1 MLFKERIWLG
11 LRRLKM
17 LLCFPY
23 NPFTWLERV
32 CAISEYRE
40 AARSEHTPIIW
51 LIALWS
57 AFRITGTER
66 HSILPIYGLFLVP
79 MMPERAAHCKV
90 CFSDDNIFD
99 KVIRILKYSLSERC
113 QVIICFSWC
122 EVHHECSLSLQLSS
136 SKSTSFFFF
145 FLAPASNVKE
155 DEQSTWVNF
164 RSWINWEVLLRLI
177 SKFYHFKSVLC
188 F

>member
-1 MLFKERIWLG
+1 MLFKERMWLG

-17 LLCFPY
+17 LFCFPY

-40 AARSEHTPIIW
+40 AGRSEHTTIIW

-57 AFRITGTER
+57 AFRKTGNER

-99 KVIRILKYSLSERC
+99 KVIRILKYSLTERC

-122 EVHHECSLSLQLSS
+122 EVHHECSLSFQLPS
-136 SKSTSFFFF
+136 SKSTFFFF
-145 FLAPASNVKE
+145 F
-155 DEQSTWVNF
+155 WH
-164 RSWINWEVLLRLI
+164 LLQM
-177 SKFYHFKSVLC
+177 
-188 F
+188 